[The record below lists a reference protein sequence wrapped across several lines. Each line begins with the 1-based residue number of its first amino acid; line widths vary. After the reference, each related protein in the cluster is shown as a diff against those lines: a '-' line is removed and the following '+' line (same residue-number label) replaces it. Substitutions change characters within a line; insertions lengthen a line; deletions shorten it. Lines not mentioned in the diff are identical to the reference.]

1 MLRSARV
8 LGQGNRSDARKPEAE
23 GGEVAAVHHLLQ
35 DGLAGF
41 RGRAPLQ
48 NFRLL
53 GVAVKRVHL
62 KSLEKHYGGP
72 SLACMVSFIAGHTGG
87 RWEAFRQWPPAK
99 ETQLRLFSPCLLI
112 QNLLLSVFRALKMWS
127 TRRRISQI
135 WRGTTQWGARMKGWS
150 KLNCCSV
157 PVAPYTVPGTTSW
170 MRCASASRWTRS
182 PSACHCWCTAVLG
195 APLLKPPSWP
205 IASSSALCK
214 TWAWQTPA
222 WCR

>member
-72 SLACMVSFIAGHTGG
+72 SLACMVSFIAGHTGADG
-87 RWEAFRQWPPAK
+87 KLFANGPQQRRRNSAFSVLVCSSKIFCWACSELWRCGAQDDA
-99 ETQLRLFSPCLLI
+99 SPRFEGALPSEVHGWRDDPSWTAAVCPWHPI
-112 QNLLLSVFRALKMWS
+112 PCPGLLLGCDVHQHQDERDHHQLAIADAQQCLERPCWS
-127 TRRRISQI
+127 LQA
-135 WRGTTQWGARMKGWS
+135 G
-150 KLNCCSV
+150 
-157 PVAPYTVPGTTSW
+157 P
-170 MRCASASRWTRS
+170 
-182 PSACHCWCTAVLG
+182 
-195 APLLKPPSWP
+195 
-205 IASSSALCK
+205 
-214 TWAWQTPA
+214 
-222 WCR
+222 